1 MTKDEFLSQLTHRLG
16 YLPYE
21 EVKKSVDF
29 YREAIEDRVEDGATE
44 EDAVAAMGGLD
55 DVVREIEESLPLTTI
70 MKQKVRGS
78 KERSHS
84 KTLWVVLAICG
95 SPIWLA
101 LLISLFVVLLSVYIV
116 VWAVIIS
123 LFAVLIALAA
133 SGAIIIAGGVLLPY
147 GSLPPRLMFIGSGLI
162 CVGAGI
168 LLFPAIKYL
177 SVKLAG
183 LIPPFFRW
191 VKRTIIGKKEAAQ

>member
-29 YREAIEDRVEDGATE
+29 YREAIEDRVEDGAAE

-84 KTLWVVLAICG
+84 KT
-95 SPIWLA
+95 IWLT
-101 LLISLFVVLLSVYIV
+101 LLIALFAVLLSVYIV